1 MCIYLDDI
9 SVTGTIDEEHLHNLN
24 RCCSNWRQLTRLKKE
39 KCVFLLPRV
48 DYLGHGITSNGL
60 EPAASK
66 VATIVAAPAP
76 KCQRTPVAIVAE
88 CLQRSWCRST
98 TFNVDDAQDVAER
111 YRTSAMTI

>member
-1 MCIYLDDI
+1 MCIYLDGI

-24 RCCSNWRQLTRLKKE
+24 KVLQQLETAYMRLKKE
-39 KCVFLLPRV
+39 KCAFLLPRV

-88 CLQRSWCRST
+88 CL
-98 TFNVDDAQDVAER
+98 
-111 YRTSAMTI
+111 